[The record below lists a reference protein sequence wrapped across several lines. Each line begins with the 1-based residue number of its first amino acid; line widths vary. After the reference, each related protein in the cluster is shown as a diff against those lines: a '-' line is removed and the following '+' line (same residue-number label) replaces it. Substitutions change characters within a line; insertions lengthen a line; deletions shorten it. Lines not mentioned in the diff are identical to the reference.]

1 MTQLT
6 ARPGSARPAIT
17 PLVMPIV
24 AVGVLLSGFDLFVV
38 NVALDDIAA
47 SIGGSNLS
55 DLSWIL
61 NAYTITFAALL
72 VPAGRV
78 GDMVGSKRGFL
89 TGLVMFV
96 VASALCVVSS
106 NLWTLV
112 AFRIVQAV
120 GAAVMIPSSLGL
132 VLAATPAERR
142 AGAVRTWA
150 SLGGLGAALGPVVGG
165 LLVQADWRWIFL
177 INIPTGLA
185 AAVLGWRLLPNTQS
199 HPNSRPGIG
208 AGLLLV
214 VTVAALVTGLV
225 NGPQWGWLSLATIA
239 SFAVAVVGAMFSALQ
254 TAKAADPIVDL
265 EVVRLPHF
273 AAVSVNLLVF
283 HVAFGA
289 MLLSLV
295 LWLEHVWGYSA
306 LRTGLAVAPGPLL
319 VPVVAAYAGRIT
331 ARIGTR
337 PTIASGGVIF
347 GLGLLAWAAWADGAP
362 GYASAILP
370 GLALTGVGVGLV
382 VPTAMALGSSGL
394 PPQRLSTGSA
404 VLSTARQIGIAIGIA
419 LTVAILQARPG
430 VDGFHSAWITTA
442 AVAIVASAAM
452 LTRKTS

>member
-1 MTQLT
+1 
-6 ARPGSARPAIT
+6 
-17 PLVMPIV
+17 MPIV

-72 VPAGRV
+72 VPAGRI

-96 VASALCVVSS
+96 VASAFCAVSS

-165 LLVQADWRWIFL
+165 LLVQADWRWVFL

-185 AAVLGWRLLPNTQS
+185 AAVLGWRLLPDTQS

-208 AGLLLV
+208 GGLLLV

-239 SFAVAVVGAMFSALQ
+239 SFAVAVVGVTFSALQ

-265 EVVRLPHF
+265 QVVRLPHF
-273 AAVSVNLLVF
+273 AAVSVNLLIF

-337 PTIASGGVIF
+337 PTIAAGGVIF
-347 GLGLLAWAAWADGAP
+347 GLGLLTWAAWADGAP

-419 LTVAILQARPG
+419 LTSPSCRRDPGSTDSTRHGSRRPPSRSSPVRPCSPG
-430 VDGFHSAWITTA
+430 RPHERQRGAQHRGR
-442 AVAIVASAAM
+442 
-452 LTRKTS
+452 LGRKRR